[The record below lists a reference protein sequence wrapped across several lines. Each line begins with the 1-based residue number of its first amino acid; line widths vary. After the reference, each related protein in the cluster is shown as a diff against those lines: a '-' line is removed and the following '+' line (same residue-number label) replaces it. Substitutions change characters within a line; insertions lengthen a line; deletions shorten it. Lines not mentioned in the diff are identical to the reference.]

1 MKNNLVFNGK
11 VEYISAPETIK
22 SKDGSK
28 TYQKQYICVVETEGE
43 YPSEGLFE
51 VFNKPEVLKD
61 ISVGSIVEVSFDMKV
76 MASNGK
82 HFGHCSTW
90 KVKEVNSQTTSAP
103 NPQSS
108 QPERAVKEGNEELPV
123 DEVNSELPF

>member
-1 MKNNLVFNGK
+1 MKNNLVFIGK

-28 TYQKQYICVVETEGE
+28 TYQKQYFCVSETEGE
-43 YPSEGLFE
+43 YPNEGLFE

-61 ISVGSIVEVSFDMKV
+61 ISVGSIVEVTFDMKV

-82 HFGHCSTW
+82 HYGHCSTW
-90 KVKEVNSQTTSAP
+90 KVKELNQQTASTTQQSQ
-103 NPQSS
+103 Q
-108 QPERAVKEGNEELPV
+108 ERVVKQGSEELPEV
-123 DEVNSELPF
+123 DDNLPF

>member
-76 MASNGK
+76 VASNGK

-90 KVKEVNSQTTSAP
+90 KVKEVSSQTASAP

-108 QPERAVKEGNEELPV
+108 QPERAVKEGNEELPI
-123 DEVNSELPF
+123 DTSNELPF

>member
-51 VFNKPEVLKD
+51 VFNKPEMLKD
-61 ISVGSIVEVSFDMKV
+61 ISVGSIVDVGFNMKV
-76 MASNGK
+76 SGYNGK
-82 HFGHCSTW
+82 HFGSCSAW
-90 KVKEVNSQTTSAP
+90 KITEANTQTTTAP
-103 NPQSS
+103 NPPSG

-123 DEVNSELPF
+123 DSEDELPF

>member
-1 MKNNLVFNGK
+1 MKNNLVFIGK

-28 TYQKQYICVVETEGE
+28 TYQKQYICVTETEGE

-61 ISVGSIVEVSFDMKV
+61 ISVGSIVEVTFDMKV

-82 HFGHCSTW
+82 HYGRCSTW
-90 KVKEVNSQTTSAP
+90 KVKELNKQTASTPQQSQ
-103 NPQSS
+103 Q
-108 QPERAVKEGNEELPV
+108 ERVVKQGSEELPEV
-123 DEVNSELPF
+123 DDDLPF